1 MVILDNNSR
10 REKYRKCIHLFL
22 KCNRLHHALIESK
35 VSALGL
41 HRSQHTMLLTINHI
55 GNISQKELAQSME
68 ISPAAVA
75 VTLKKLGAQGYIE
88 RRSSSSDSR
97 VNNITITE
105 KGREII
111 EKTTKIFD
119 EVDEQTFRGFTEEKL
134 ERLYEAL
141 NQLSQDLQSVHKSL
155 REKSEHVCGHRIAS
169 ENGD

>member
-1 MVILDNNSR
+1 MDNNSR
-10 REKYRKCIHLFL
+10 QEKYRKCIHLFL

-68 ISPAAVA
+68 ISPAAVT
-75 VTLKKLGAQGYIE
+75 VTLKKLEAQGYIE
-88 RRSSSSDSR
+88 RSSSSSDSR

-119 EVDEQTFRGFTEEKL
+119 EVDEQTFKGFTEEKL
-134 ERLYEAL
+134 DRLCEAL

-155 REKSEHVCGHRIAS
+155 REKPEHSSERRDVCEDS
-169 ENGD
+169 D

>member
-1 MVILDNNSR
+1 MDNNSR
-10 REKYRKCIHLFL
+10 QEKYRKCIHLFL

-68 ISPAAVA
+68 ISPAAVT
-75 VTLKKLGAQGYIE
+75 VTLKKLEAQGYIE
-88 RRSSSSDSR
+88 RSSSSSDSR

-119 EVDEQTFRGFTEEKL
+119 EVDEQTFKGFTEEKL
-134 ERLYEAL
+134 DRLCEAL

-155 REKSEHVCGHRIAS
+155 REKPEHSSERRDVYEDS
-169 ENGD
+169 D